1 MCLLLLPAKAL
12 PLSGD
17 WWCELD
23 KECLPCALSSVS
35 AFIVFSFFMIA
46 IPVLATPPS
55 HNPVLSVIL
64 RSFVFIF
71 LSTWVFFKLKASMK
85 LLVVWSAVFSSRPPS
100 CALHVTRLQKDPLS
114 LCIFVFS
121 GRGCIPGLCRIRLR
135 ALQCKPHS
143 ASPQLLLRPLST
155 LWKFLHCFLS
165 SASLCP
171 FVPMS

>member
-1 MCLLLLPAKAL
+1 MHTFQC
-12 PLSGD
+12 
-17 WWCELD
+17 
-23 KECLPCALSSVS
+23 
-35 AFIVFSFFMIA
+35 FSFYSLFLFHDCYSCISNA
-46 IPVLATPPS
+46 PLPQSCTICYT
-55 HNPVLSVIL
+55 
-64 RSFVFIF
+64 SFLCFHF

-100 CALHVTRLQKDPLS
+100 CALHVTLLQKDPLS

-121 GRGCIPGLCRIRLR
+121 GRGCVLGLCRIHLR

>member
-1 MCLLLLPAKAL
+1 MRTFQC
-12 PLSGD
+12 
-17 WWCELD
+17 
-23 KECLPCALSSVS
+23 
-35 AFIVFSFFMIA
+35 FSFYSLFLFHDCYSCISNA
-46 IPVLATPPS
+46 PS
-55 HNPVLSVIL
+55 HNPVLSVTL

-85 LLVVWSAVFSSRPPS
+85 LLVIWSAVVSSSPPS
-100 CALHVTRLQKDPLS
+100 CALQVTLLQKDPLS

-121 GRGCIPGLCRIRLR
+121 GRGCDPGLCRISLR